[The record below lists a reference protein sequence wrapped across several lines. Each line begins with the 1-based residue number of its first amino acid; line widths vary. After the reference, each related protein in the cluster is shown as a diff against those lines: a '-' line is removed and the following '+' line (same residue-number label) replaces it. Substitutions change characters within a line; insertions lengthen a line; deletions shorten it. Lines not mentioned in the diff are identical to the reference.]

1 MKKDRSLKQSLTLK
15 FLLLAT
21 LPVIT
26 VGLFSLQ
33 NITTNLEAEIG
44 NKNFLLAKSLA
55 SEVERFLNEPVNL
68 INQIEVI
75 LSTEKIHTEAQIGP
89 YLDAIMSSYPFFE
102 RITILNRQGRIAHL
116 SPFNGDLLGS
126 DMSSQDYYSSTQE
139 NETKKIQFSPV
150 FVSERSGQ
158 PTLTLSKHIRNWII
172 VGHLNLS
179 ALEQISVKITI
190 GKRGYGAIADKD
202 GTVLAHKNRRLVR
215 ERYNVSGLEIF
226 QRAQAGEEGTF
237 RYRFAGEEKIG
248 SVTSIPQTGWLIIV
262 SQPIEEAFRPIQR
275 IRNIILAGVF
285 ISLLAAILF
294 AVFSLSKTLD
304 PLVKLTTNAEK
315 IADGRYEFESPSR
328 SYHEINQLAEKFRL
342 MAHGLEI
349 REKKLR
355 ESEEEYRN
363 LVQSSNSIIL
373 KFDLNFNIIFT
384 NKYAED
390 FFGFTNEELIGKSA
404 LETIIPRV
412 DSSGNDLNEM
422 AKNLINNPD
431 SFVDNEN
438 ENIRKNGDRVWIAWR
453 NKAIYDSNGQ
463 YVNMLSTG
471 YDITDRK
478 QAEKNL
484 QDAHNELEKRIET
497 RTIELKRAKEEA
509 EKADQLKSEFLAN
522 ISHEL
527 RTPMHHILSYSKFG
541 DEKISTV
548 SLEKLRYYFSQIRI
562 SGGRLLLLLND
573 LLDLSKLESGVSK
586 YEMAE
591 NDILR
596 LIEKLTTTFST
607 QLKEKS
613 IELGI
618 QKPDHPTTVIC
629 DEAKIDQVLNNL
641 LSNAIKFTPYGQSIT
656 FSFHIEGLPSGKRI
670 TDKQIIPALVV
681 RIRDSG
687 IGIPENE
694 LESIFDKFIQS
705 SKTNTGAGGTGL
717 GLSICR
723 EIISA
728 HNGKIWAENNS
739 DIGATLSFMLPY
751 TEKRA

>member
-1 MKKDRSLKQSLTLK
+1 MKKDRSLKQSLTTK

-21 LPVIT
+21 LPIVI

-33 NITTNLEAEIG
+33 NITSSLEAEIG

-75 LSTEKIHTEAQIGP
+75 LFTKKIPSKTHIRH

-102 RITILNRQGRIAHL
+102 RITILNPKGRIAHL
-116 SPFNGDLLGS
+116 SPFNRDLLGS
-126 DMSSQDYYSSTQE
+126 DMSNQDYFDSTPE
-139 NETKKIQFSPV
+139 NETTKIQFSSA
-150 FVSERSGQ
+150 FISERSGQ
-158 PTLTLSKHIRNWII
+158 PTLTLSKRVNNWII

-179 ALEQISVKITI
+179 ALEQISDKITI

-215 ERYNVSGLEIF
+215 ERFNVSGLEIF
-226 QRAQAGEEGTF
+226 KRARAGEEGTF

-248 SVTSIPQTGWLIIV
+248 SVTSLRPVSWLIIV
-262 SQPIEEAFRPIQR
+262 SQPLDEAFRPIQR
-275 IRNIILAGVF
+275 IRNIILTGVF
-285 ISLLAAILF
+285 ISLLAAIVF
-294 AVFSLSKTLD
+294 AVFSLKRTLN
-304 PLVKLTTNAEK
+304 PLIKLTTNAEK
-315 IADGRYEFESPSR
+315 IADGQYEFESPSH

-342 MAHGLEI
+342 MAHGLEV
-349 REKKLR
+349 REKKLS
-355 ESEEEYRN
+355 ESEENYRD

-373 KFDLNFNIIFT
+373 KFDLNFSILFT
-384 NKYAED
+384 NKYAQD
-390 FFGFTNEELIGKSA
+390 FFGFTNEELVGKSA

-412 DSSGNDLNEM
+412 DSSGTDLNKM

-453 NKAIYDSNGQ
+453 NKAIYDNNGQ
-463 YVNMLSTG
+463 YSSLLSMG
-471 YDITDRK
+471 YDVTDRK
-478 QAEKNL
+478 RAEKSL

-497 RTIELKRAKEEA
+497 RTNELKRAKEDA
-509 EKADQLKSEFLAN
+509 EKANQLKSEFLAN

-541 DEKISTV
+541 DEKTNKV

-573 LLDLSKLESGVSK
+573 LLDLSKLESGAIN
-586 YEMAE
+586 YEMVEKDMLLLVE
-591 NDILR
+591 N
-596 LIEKLTTTFST
+596 LTSTFST

-613 IELGI
+613 IKLAI
-618 QKPDHPTTVIC
+618 VKPDHSAIVVC

-641 LSNAIKFTPYGQSIT
+641 LANAIKFTPHGQSIT
-656 FSFHIEGLPSGKRI
+656 FSFHTEGVPGAKKI
-670 TDKQIIPALVV
+670 TDKQTVPALVI
-681 RIRDSG
+681 RISDSG

-694 LESIFDKFIQS
+694 LESIFDKFVQS

-723 EIISA
+723 EIINA
-728 HNGKIWAENNS
+728 HNGKIWAENNP
-739 DIGATLSFMLPY
+739 DNGATFSFKLPY
-751 TEKRA
+751 EKEGG